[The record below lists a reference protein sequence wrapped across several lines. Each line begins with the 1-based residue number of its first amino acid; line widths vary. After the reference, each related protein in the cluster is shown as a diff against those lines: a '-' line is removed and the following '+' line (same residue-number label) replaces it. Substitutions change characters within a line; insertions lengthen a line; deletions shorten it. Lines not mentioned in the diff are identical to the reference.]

1 MMATARFGDQEFE
14 VGNACPRNPAWARA
28 MSEVL
33 PPAAFL
39 QSEVLRSVAG
49 CPSVRPSL
57 EAAGVEF
64 VEEGS
69 RRGRTRAPGREEE
82 TA

>member
-1 MMATARFGDQEFE
+1 MATARFGDQEYE

-39 QSEVLRSVAG
+39 RSEVLRSVAG

-64 VEEGS
+64 AEEDS
-69 RRGRTRAPGREEE
+69 RRGQGGPS
-82 TA
+82 